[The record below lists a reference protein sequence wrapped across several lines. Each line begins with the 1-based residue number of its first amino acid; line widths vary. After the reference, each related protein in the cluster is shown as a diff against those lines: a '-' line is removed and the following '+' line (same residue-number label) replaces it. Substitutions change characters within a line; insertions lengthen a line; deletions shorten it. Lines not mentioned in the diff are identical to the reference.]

1 MKPADEPVGVDP
13 EEDLEDD
20 LVEVVLDLEVDPVG
34 IALDLEDDPVKAVL
48 GPEVDPVEAAPD
60 PEVDLV
66 ELEMGDPMGVVLAV
80 AQVEGEP
87 EVEEEPEVGQVE
99 EPVVVVMAMV
109 AMLPEAHHQ
118 PALARSGAC
127 SGYARPA

>member
-1 MKPADEPVGVDP
+1 M
-13 EEDLEDD
+13 
-20 LVEVVLDLEVDPVG
+20 EVVLDPEVDPVG
-34 IALDLEDDPVKAVL
+34 IALDLEDDLVEVVL

-66 ELEMGDPMGVVLAV
+66 ELEMGDPMEVVLAA
-80 AQVEGEP
+80 AQAEVEEGEP

-99 EPVVVVMAMV
+99 ELVVVVMAMV
-109 AMLPEAHHQ
+109 AMPLEAHHQ